1 MAYSNN
7 QGRPY
12 TQGRPTNQNHVA
24 SKKLPI
30 LFTDDTYV
38 NEAEAVIQEMKQT
51 NFRESRESRESRDT
65 LTMSQLRNL
74 SSLTSNIYDEVQ
86 NNDVSQVSDKLA
98 YLRVQFVYQ
107 SGRNAAIKKLVELA
121 DILGILK
128 TIQAKNDRS
137 TIIRFC
143 RYMEALVAYFKY
155 YGGQD

>member
-24 SKKLPI
+24 SKKLTI

-38 NEAEAVIQEMKQT
+38 NEVEVVIQEMKQT
-51 NFRESRESRESRDT
+51 NFRESRDT

>member
-7 QGRPY
+7 KGRPY

-24 SKKLPI
+24 SKKLTI

-51 NFRESRESRESRDT
+51 NFRESRDT

>member
-12 TQGRPTNQNHVA
+12 TQGRPTNQNHA
-24 SKKLPI
+24 TSKKLPI
-30 LFTDDTYV
+30 LFKDDTYV

-51 NFRESRESRESRDT
+51 NFRESRDT

>member
-24 SKKLPI
+24 SKKLTI

-51 NFRESRESRESRDT
+51 NFREYRDT

>member
-7 QGRPY
+7 QGRP
-12 TQGRPTNQNHVA
+12 TNQNQAA
-24 SKKLPI
+24 SKKLTI
-30 LFTDDTYV
+30 SFTDDTYV

-51 NFRESRESRESRDT
+51 NFRESRDT

-107 SGRNAAIKKLVELA
+107 SGRNAAVKKMVELA

-137 TIIRFC
+137 LIIRFC

>member
-12 TQGRPTNQNHVA
+12 TQGRPTNQNHA
-24 SKKLPI
+24 TSKKLTI

-51 NFRESRESRESRDT
+51 NFRESRDT

-107 SGRNAAIKKLVELA
+107 SGRNAAIKRLVELA

>member
-12 TQGRPTNQNHVA
+12 TQGRPTNQNHAA
-24 SKKLPI
+24 SKKLTI

-51 NFRESRESRESRDT
+51 NFRESRDT

-143 RYMEALVAYFKY
+143 RYMEALVA
-155 YGGQD
+155 

>member
-12 TQGRPTNQNHVA
+12 TQGRPTNQNHAA
-24 SKKLPI
+24 SKKLTI

-51 NFRESRESRESRDT
+51 NFRESRDT

-107 SGRNAAIKKLVELA
+107 SGRNAAIKRLVELA

>member
-12 TQGRPTNQNHVA
+12 TQGRPTNQNHAA
-24 SKKLPI
+24 SKKLTI

-51 NFRESRESRESRDT
+51 NFRESRDT

-107 SGRNAAIKKLVELA
+107 SGRNAAIKKLVERA

>member
-24 SKKLPI
+24 SKKLTI

-51 NFRESRESRESRDT
+51 NFRESRDT

-107 SGRNAAIKKLVELA
+107 KACRTSGYLRHSENNTSKK
-121 DILGILK
+121 
-128 TIQAKNDRS
+128 
-137 TIIRFC
+137 
-143 RYMEALVAYFKY
+143 
-155 YGGQD
+155 

>member
-12 TQGRPTNQNHVA
+12 TQGRPTNQNHA
-24 SKKLPI
+24 TSKKLTI

-51 NFRESRESRESRDT
+51 NFREYRDT

>member
-12 TQGRPTNQNHVA
+12 TQGRPTNQNHA
-24 SKKLPI
+24 TSKKLTI

-51 NFRESRESRESRDT
+51 NFRESRDT

>member
-12 TQGRPTNQNHVA
+12 TQGRPTNQNHAA
-24 SKKLPI
+24 SKKLTI

-51 NFRESRESRESRDT
+51 NFRESRDT

-98 YLRVQFVYQ
+98 YLRVRFVYQ

>member
-24 SKKLPI
+24 SKKLTI

-51 NFRESRESRESRDT
+51 NFRESRDT

-74 SSLTSNIYDEVQ
+74 SSLTTNIYDEVQ

>member
-12 TQGRPTNQNHVA
+12 TQGRPTNQNHAA
-24 SKKLPI
+24 SKKLTI

-51 NFRESRESRESRDT
+51 NFRESRDT

-74 SSLTSNIYDEVQ
+74 ASLTSNIYDEVQ
-86 NNDVSQVSDKLA
+86 NNDVAQVSDKLA

-107 SGRNAAIKKLVELA
+107 SGRNAAVKKLVELA
-121 DILGILK
+121 DILNILK
-128 TIQAKNDRS
+128 TMQAKNDRAI
-137 TIIRFC
+137 IIRFC

-155 YGGQD
+155 YGGKD

>member
-24 SKKLPI
+24 SKKFTI

-51 NFRESRESRESRDT
+51 NFRESRDT

>member
-7 QGRPY
+7 QVRPY
-12 TQGRPTNQNHVA
+12 TQGRPTNQNHAA

-38 NEAEAVIQEMKQT
+38 NEAESVIQEMKQT
-51 NFRESRESRESRDT
+51 NFRESRDT

>member
-12 TQGRPTNQNHVA
+12 TQGRPTNQNHAA
-24 SKKLPI
+24 SKKLTI

-51 NFRESRESRESRDT
+51 NFRESRDT

-121 DILGILK
+121 DILGIQK
-128 TIQAKNDRS
+128 TIQAK
-137 TIIRFC
+137 
-143 RYMEALVAYFKY
+143 K
-155 YGGQD
+155 

>member
-24 SKKLPI
+24 SKKLTI

-51 NFRESRESRESRDT
+51 NFRESRDT

-128 TIQAKNDRS
+128 TIQAKKDRS

>member
-12 TQGRPTNQNHVA
+12 TQGRPTNQNHAA
-24 SKKLPI
+24 SKKLTI

-51 NFRESRESRESRDT
+51 NFRESRDT

-98 YLRVQFVYQ
+98 DLRVQFVYQ

>member
-12 TQGRPTNQNHVA
+12 TQGRPTNQNHAA

-51 NFRESRESRESRDT
+51 NFRESRDT

>member
-12 TQGRPTNQNHVA
+12 TQGRPTNQNHAA
-24 SKKLPI
+24 SKKLTI

-38 NEAEAVIQEMKQT
+38 NEAEAVIQEMRQT
-51 NFRESRESRESRDT
+51 NFRESRDT

>member
-12 TQGRPTNQNHVA
+12 TQGRPTNQNHAA
-24 SKKLPI
+24 SKKLTI
-30 LFTDDTYV
+30 IFTDDTYV

-51 NFRESRESRESRDT
+51 NFRESRDT

>member
-12 TQGRPTNQNHVA
+12 TQGRPTNQNHAA

-51 NFRESRESRESRDT
+51 NFRESRDT

-98 YLRVQFVYQ
+98 YPRVQFVYQ

>member
-24 SKKLPI
+24 SKKLTI

-38 NEAEAVIQEMKQT
+38 NEAESVIQEMKQT
-51 NFRESRESRESRDT
+51 NFRESRDT

>member
-12 TQGRPTNQNHVA
+12 TQGRPTNQNHLA
-24 SKKLPI
+24 SKKLTI

-51 NFRESRESRESRDT
+51 NFRESRDT

>member
-12 TQGRPTNQNHVA
+12 TQGRPTNQNHAA
-24 SKKLPI
+24 SKKLTI

-51 NFRESRESRESRDT
+51 NFRESRDT

-98 YLRVQFVYQ
+98 YLRVQFVNQ

-137 TIIRFC
+137 TSIRFC

>member
-24 SKKLPI
+24 SKKLTI

-51 NFRESRESRESRDT
+51 NFRESRDT

-107 SGRNAAIKKLVELA
+107 SGRNAAIKRLVELA

>member
-12 TQGRPTNQNHVA
+12 TQGRPTNQNHA
-24 SKKLPI
+24 TSKKLTI

-38 NEAEAVIQEMKQT
+38 NEAESVIQEMKQA
-51 NFRESRESRESRDT
+51 NFRESRDT

>member
-38 NEAEAVIQEMKQT
+38 NEAESVIQEMKQT
-51 NFRESRESRESRDT
+51 NFRESRDT

-107 SGRNAAIKKLVELA
+107 SGRNAAIKRLVELA

>member
-12 TQGRPTNQNHVA
+12 TQGRPTNQNHAA
-24 SKKLPI
+24 SKKLTI

-51 NFRESRESRESRDT
+51 NFRESRDS

>member
-7 QGRPY
+7 QCRPY
-12 TQGRPTNQNHVA
+12 TQGRPTNQNHAA
-24 SKKLPI
+24 SKKLTI

-38 NEAEAVIQEMKQT
+38 NEAAAVIQEMKQT
-51 NFRESRESRESRDT
+51 NFRESRDT

>member
-24 SKKLPI
+24 SKKLTI

-51 NFRESRESRESRDT
+51 NFRESRDT

-107 SGRNAAIKKLVELA
+107 SGRNEAIKKLVELA

>member
-12 TQGRPTNQNHVA
+12 TQGRPTNQNHAA
-24 SKKLPI
+24 SKKLTI

-51 NFRESRESRESRDT
+51 NFRESRDT